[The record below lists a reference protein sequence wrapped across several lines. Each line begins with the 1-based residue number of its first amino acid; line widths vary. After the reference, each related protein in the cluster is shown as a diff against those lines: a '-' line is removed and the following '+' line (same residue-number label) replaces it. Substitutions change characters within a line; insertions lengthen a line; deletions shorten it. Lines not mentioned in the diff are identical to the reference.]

1 MDKKI
6 ALVGNPN
13 CGKTT
18 FFNSITGSNQYVG
31 NWPGVTVEQKIGKSK
46 YKDINIEWI
55 DLPGIYS
62 LVPYS
67 MEEKI
72 SEEYLRKE
80 SVDYVLNIVDAT
92 NLERSL
98 YLTVQL
104 LEMRLPVIL
113 VLNMMDLVRKNGIEI
128 IKDKLSKYLDIEIFE
143 ISAAKKQGIDSIL
156 EYICFNKA
164 ETKPFNWNNYNL
176 SIDGKFESNCEILET
191 DRLPWEKLHHLER
204 CSVDDKLISNCDKKD
219 IICKDMRSKLI
230 QARYNYIEK
239 IVNEATI
246 KKKDTAIFTDK
257 IDKIVTHPILA
268 LPIFL
273 IIMALVYYL
282 SVQSIGKKLVGLF
295 EHLININIAGGVKIF
310 LEYVGTS
317 SIVQDLV
324 LNGILVGVGSVVTF
338 LPQIALIFFFI
349 SILEDSGYMA
359 RIALVMD
366 KYFRRFGL
374 SGKAFIPMMV
384 GTGCSVP
391 GIMAARALDTDKERK
406 LVIMILPFISCSAK
420 LPVYVLFASSFF
432 PDYAG
437 LVLFSMYVGGILWMF
452 FSAFVLNKFM
462 IKEPSEGL
470 LIELPKYKMPQIKT
484 VLLQVWD
491 RSKSF
496 LKKAGTVIFLASV
509 IIWCLQAFT
518 INFEK
523 AEDPETSIIA
533 DVGKT
538 IAPVFK
544 PLGFGE
550 WKPSV
555 AILTGVAAK
564 EAVVSTLGVLNG
576 VEEADEKNEL
586 LLERLKNIFTPAS
599 ALSFIV
605 FILLASPCISAIIA
619 IYRELN
625 SLKLMLFALFYQTGL
640 AWIVSFIVYQVANK
654 LIYV

>member
-1 MDKKI
+1 
-6 ALVGNPN
+6 
-13 CGKTT
+13 
-18 FFNSITGSNQYVG
+18 
-31 NWPGVTVEQKIGKSK
+31 
-46 YKDINIEWI
+46 
-55 DLPGIYS
+55 
-62 LVPYS
+62 
-67 MEEKI
+67 
-72 SEEYLRKE
+72 
-80 SVDYVLNIVDAT
+80 
-92 NLERSL
+92 
-98 YLTVQL
+98 
-104 LEMRLPVIL
+104 
-113 VLNMMDLVRKNGIEI
+113 
-128 IKDKLSKYLDIEIFE
+128 
-143 ISAAKKQGIDSIL
+143 
-156 EYICFNKA
+156 
-164 ETKPFNWNNYNL
+164 
-176 SIDGKFESNCEILET
+176 
-191 DRLPWEKLHHLER
+191 
-204 CSVDDKLISNCDKKD
+204 
-219 IICKDMRSKLI
+219 
-230 QARYNYIEK
+230 
-239 IVNEATI
+239 
-246 KKKDTAIFTDK
+246 
-257 IDKIVTHPILA
+257 
-268 LPIFL
+268 
-273 IIMALVYYL
+273 MALVYYL

-324 LNGILVGVGSVVTF
+324 LNGILAGVGSVVTF

>member
-204 CSVDDKLISNCDKKD
+204 CSVDDELISNCDKKD

-324 LNGILVGVGSVVTF
+324 LNGILAGVGSVVTF